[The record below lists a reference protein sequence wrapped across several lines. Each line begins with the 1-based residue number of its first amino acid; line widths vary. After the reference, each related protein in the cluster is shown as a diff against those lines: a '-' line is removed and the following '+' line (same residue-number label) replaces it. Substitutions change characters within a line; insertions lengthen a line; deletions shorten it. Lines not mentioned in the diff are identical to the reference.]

1 MLNESRTTSERALA
15 GSMTLDSRAIDAA
28 IAEGLESRDI
38 SDPDAKAVISAAMI
52 RHASGL
58 PVDVLTIQSDS
69 GLTWDALEAMIET
82 VPTAAHAGYYAERVT
97 AYASLDR
104 FKILGEW
111 IVKKAAKA
119 SPDDHARIAAEIS
132 AATDRAMQVGRVV
145 ESGSLRTAAVSWLD
159 RMTAP
164 DEMSVML
171 DWPVPSITRH
181 MGRVDREL
189 IWIVA
194 QPSLGKTAMILQW
207 AIMLGG
213 QGHTVAIASLE
224 SQRDA
229 LGSRA
234 IANVGPLD
242 NFTIRQRRAG
252 SETIAAAY
260 DAAHRIPD
268 TIRIADNKMT
278 IDQVYA
284 WGKSEVRRGAV
295 MLIIDNT
302 RHIHVRGNV
311 DRVNEVAEISAK
323 TKQLRDETHVPVVVL
338 HHSKIDAKSG
348 AEDVSWCKDIE
359 KDADV
364 MVFLKADPD
373 NSVAPN
379 TENDPG
385 VWAVRWFVKKNRES
399 RADYEILLRF
409 LKQYQLFEEWD
420 KPAGAQRNDYDT
432 GY

>member
-1 MLNESRTTSERALA
+1 
-15 GSMTLDSRAIDAA
+15 
-28 IAEGLESRDI
+28 
-38 SDPDAKAVISAAMI
+38 
-52 RHASGL
+52 
-58 PVDVLTIQSDS
+58 
-69 GLTWDALEAMIET
+69 
-82 VPTAAHAGYYAERVT
+82 
-97 AYASLDR
+97 
-104 FKILGEW
+104 
-111 IVKKAAKA
+111 
-119 SPDDHARIAAEIS
+119 
-132 AATDRAMQVGRVV
+132 
-145 ESGSLRTAAVSWLD
+145 
-159 RMTAP
+159 
-164 DEMSVML
+164 
-171 DWPVPSITRH
+171 

-420 KPAGAQRNDYDT
+420 KPAGAQRNDYDQ
-432 GY
+432 GW